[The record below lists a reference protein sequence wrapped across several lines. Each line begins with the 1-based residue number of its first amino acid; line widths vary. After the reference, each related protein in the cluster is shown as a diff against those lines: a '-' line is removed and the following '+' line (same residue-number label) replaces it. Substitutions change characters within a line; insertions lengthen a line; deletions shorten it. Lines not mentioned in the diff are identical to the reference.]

1 MSEKRLSILQQLF
14 PPEPEWSVDSVPD
27 QTGKVVIIT
36 GGIHGVGKETAR
48 VLLTKGAKV
57 YITTRSPEDG
67 QRAVEE
73 LKQATGKEEVFFI
86 QLNLADLLSVKAA
99 AEEFIGKEQELH
111 TLYNNGGVMYSP
123 VDKVT
128 SQGYDLHF
136 GANVLGHFYLTK
148 LLLPLLTAT
157 AKKAPAK
164 TVRVVN
170 VSSLGHYL
178 GAPEGIRW
186 TTIVPG
192 TESQEARKK
201 LGSTRLYGQSKT
213 GNILFSN
220 ELARRYGSEGIVSIS
235 LHPGTNLARHA
246 GSFLHRVGRLFKF
259 AAFYVISCGDLSFV
273 TDESKSP
280 PVTDFKTQAR
290 DRAEDAVTS
299 LETGELPDMN
309 GIDIAGNHGAIT
321 SLYAGAAPD
330 AGDFN
335 GGYLTAWARP
345 TLPHPKALNVD
356 EQKKL
361 WDWCEDQVKDIG
373 NKAAT

>member
-1 MSEKRLSILQQLF
+1 MSPRRISIFRQLF
-14 PPEPEWSVDSVPD
+14 PPEPRWSVDSLPD

-36 GGIHGVGKETAR
+36 GGIRGVGKETAR

-57 YITTRSPEDG
+57 YITSYSPEDG
-67 QRAVEE
+67 QRVVEE
-73 LKQATGKEEVFFI
+73 LKQATGKESVFFI
-86 QLNLADLLSVKAA
+86 RLNLADLLSVKAA

-111 TLYNNGGVMYSP
+111 TLYNNGGVMYAP

-128 SQGYDLHF
+128 SQGYDLQF
-136 GANVLGHFYLTK
+136 GTNVLGHFYLTK

-192 TESQEARKK
+192 TESHEARKK
-201 LGSTRLYGQSKT
+201 FGSTRLYGQSKT

-235 LHPGTNLARHA
+235 LNPGTSFARQA
-246 GSFLHRVGRLFKF
+246 GSFLHRIGRLFKS
-259 AAFYVISCGDLSFV
+259 AGYYVISCGEHSSFAREGEALADI
-273 TDESKSP
+273 T
-280 PVTDFKTQAR
+280 THAR
-290 DRAEDAVTS
+290 DRAEDAITS

-309 GIDIAGNHGAIT
+309 GIDIAGSHGAIT
-321 SLYAGAAPD
+321 SLYAGAAPG
-330 AGDFN
+330 AGDLN

-356 EQKKL
+356 TQKKL

-373 NKAAT
+373 NKAAA